1 MLKQIQDEL
10 FCVGQK
16 AVILRKNEVLVLHDP
31 MPPPGAI
38 DLPGGKIQAG
48 ERDFEKSLQ
57 REVYEETNLK
67 IKVGRPFYT
76 SFWEFPKGSNHRNQG
91 KKIFL
96 LFYSCIYVSGEVKI
110 SSEHDWLKWVN
121 KRNYMNIFIKKN
133 NIFYA
138 LTEYFMMIE
147 A

>member
-1 MLKQIQDEL
+1 MKQDEL

-16 AVILRKNEVLVLHDP
+16 AIILKNNEVLVLHDP
-31 MPPPGAI
+31 MPPPGNI

-48 ERDFEKSLQ
+48 ERDFVKSLQ
-57 REVYEETNLK
+57 REVFEETKLR
-67 IKVGRPFYT
+67 IKVGKPFFT
-76 SFWEFPKGSNHRNQG
+76 SYWEFPKGSNHRNQG

-96 LFYSCIYVSGEVKI
+96 LFYTCEYVSGKVKI
-110 SSEHDWLKWVN
+110 SSEHDWFKWVN
-121 KRNYMNIFIKKN
+121 KNSYKKIYTKRN

-138 LTEYFMMIE
+138 FTEYFRMIE